1 MISEYGRTCL
11 IEDYSKAL
19 SLVNDAAHTLEDAA
33 TTLSGAGFALTRKSS
48 MLIDHVNEVY
58 GEIMKIRSEI
68 NEVTPDD

>member
-1 MISEYGRTCL
+1 VISAYGKTCL

-33 TTLSGAGFALTRKSS
+33 ITIGGAGFVLTRKSS

-58 GEIMKIRSEI
+58 AEIMKLRSEI